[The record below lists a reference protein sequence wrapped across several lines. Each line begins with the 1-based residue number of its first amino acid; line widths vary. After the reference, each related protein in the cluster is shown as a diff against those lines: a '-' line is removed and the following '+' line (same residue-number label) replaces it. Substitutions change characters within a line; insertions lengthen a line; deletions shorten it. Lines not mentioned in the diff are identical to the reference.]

1 MDVFVV
7 NGAMQL
13 WKIQE
18 ILFCWLVV
26 GDYIRYM
33 DMWNTFP
40 PYGKE
45 TQMNHVCSD
54 GQTIEFLA
62 PIILVESGDM

>member
-1 MDVFVV
+1 M

-26 GDYIRYM
+26 GDYIRYGH
-33 DMWNTFP
+33 
-40 PYGKE
+40 GKE

-54 GQTIEFLA
+54 GQTIYFLA
-62 PIILVESGDM
+62 QIILVESGDM